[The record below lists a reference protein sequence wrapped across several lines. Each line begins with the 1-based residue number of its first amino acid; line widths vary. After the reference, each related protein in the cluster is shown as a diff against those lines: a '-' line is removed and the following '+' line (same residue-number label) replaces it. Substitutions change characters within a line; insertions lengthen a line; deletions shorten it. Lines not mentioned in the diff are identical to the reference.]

1 MNNDTRAFLEQL
13 KETLQMQAMSA
24 KLLAHSLEILAQD
37 ETVSQEIKDRLDD
50 IAQNIARLENRE
62 TVEMLE
68 AFLQE
73 QPMNEPPKNDR
84 YITRKEYAAR
94 HHITERTVD
103 RHIKEGRIKTRR
115 LFGRV
120 LIDTKNSPCI

>member
-1 MNNDTRAFLEQL
+1 MNNETRAFLENLTDAL
-13 KETLQMQAMSA
+13 KMQTMSA
-24 KLLAHSLEILAQD
+24 QLLARSLELAAQD
-37 ETVSQEIKDRLDD
+37 ETVTDPIKSRLDN
-50 IAQNIARLENRE
+50 IAQGIARLDCRE

-68 AFLQE
+68 AFLAE
-73 QPMNEPPKNDR
+73 KPMNEPPQDSR
-84 YITRKEYAAR
+84 YITRKEYAAK

-103 RHIKEGRIKTRR
+103 RHIKEGRLKTRR

>member
-1 MNNDTRAFLEQL
+1 MNNETRAFLENLTDAL
-13 KETLQMQAMSA
+13 KMQAMSA
-24 KLLAHSLEILAQD
+24 QLLARSLELAAQD
-37 ETVSQEIKDRLDD
+37 ETVTDPIKSRLDD
-50 IAQNIARLENRE
+50 IAQGIARLDNRE

-68 AFLQE
+68 AFLAE
-73 QPMNEPPKNDR
+73 KPMNEPPQDSR
-84 YITRKEYAAR
+84 YITRKEYAAK

-103 RHIKEGRIKTRR
+103 RHIKEGRLKTRR

>member
-1 MNNDTRAFLEQL
+1 MNNETRAFLENLTDAL
-13 KETLQMQAMSA
+13 KMQAMSA
-24 KLLAHSLEILAQD
+24 QLLARSLELAAQD
-37 ETVSQEIKDRLDD
+37 ETVTDPIKSRLDD
-50 IAQNIARLENRE
+50 IAQGIARLDNRE

-68 AFLQE
+68 AFLAE
-73 QPMNEPPKNDR
+73 KPMNEPPQDSR
-84 YITRKEYAAR
+84 YITRKEYAAK

-103 RHIKEGRIKTRR
+103 RRIKEGRLKTRR